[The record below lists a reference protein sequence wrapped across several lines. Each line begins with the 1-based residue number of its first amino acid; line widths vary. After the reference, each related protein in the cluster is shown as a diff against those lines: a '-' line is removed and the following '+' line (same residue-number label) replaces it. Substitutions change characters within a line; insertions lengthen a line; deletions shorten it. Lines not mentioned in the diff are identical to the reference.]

1 MFRRDLPIE
10 RRRMLIGGFKRF
22 GIGRENGM
30 SAIRE
35 YRAGKEHGDRYARID
50 LRAVR
55 SALKT
60 GGR

>member
-10 RRRMLIGGFKRF
+10 RRRMLIGGFKRS

-35 YRAGKEHGDRYARID
+35 YRQEKSMAID
-50 LRAVR
+50 TQGSI
-55 SALKT
+55 SAPFVQ
-60 GGR
+60 R